1 MSEGQL
7 SKPHY
12 KEWVVNHQNHEI
24 KVTSSFTWG
33 GTFSGELFVDR
44 HSVDKVEVIQVNEEN
59 AEEILAMLNPKTPI
73 LSAEA
78 ISERINFIGIYAGGA
93 FTRKISIMYNDEN
106 IYQDNLNFI
115 DKLVLRLLSKR

>member
-1 MSEGQL
+1 L
-7 SKPHY
+7 SKPNY

-33 GTFSGELFVDR
+33 GTFSGELLVDR
-44 HSVDKVEVIQVNEEN
+44 HVVDKIEVIQVNEEN

-78 ISERINFIGIYAGGA
+78 ISESINSISVYAGGA
-93 FTRKISIMYNDEN
+93 FTRKISIMYNGEN

-115 DKLVLRLLSKR
+115 DKLVLRFLSARETNQ